1 MDFVVVIPARYG
13 STRLPRKPLLDLA
26 GKPLIQH
33 VYERGVSSA
42 AREVVIA
49 TDDER
54 IRDVAQ
60 SFGAKVC
67 MTSPTHESGTD
78 RIAEV
83 VAMQGYEP
91 EQIIVNLQGDEPLMP
106 LSLLYQVAQN
116 LHHHPQASI
125 ATLCE
130 PISSVAE
137 LFNSNIV
144 KVVFDEQGYA
154 MYFSRAPIPWER
166 DADMKW
172 DQKGIL
178 AGEAHF
184 RHIGLYAYR
193 ASFLT
198 AYTSLANCK
207 LEGLEALEQL
217 RAMWHGYKIHV
228 DKAVEPS
235 MAGIDTQEDLM
246 NARAVLSGGCVSGA

>member
-42 AREVVIA
+42 AREVIIA

-60 SFGAKVC
+60 SFGARVC
-67 MTSPTHESGTD
+67 MTSSSHQSGTD

-83 VAMQGYEP
+83 VAIRGYEP

-106 LSLLYQVAQN
+106 LSLLHQVAQN

-130 PISSVAE
+130 PISTVEE

-144 KVVFDEQGYA
+144 KVVFDAQGYA

-166 DADMKW
+166 DADIKW

-178 AGEAHF
+178 AGGEHF

-198 AYTSLANCK
+198 AYTSLSHCK
-207 LEGLEALEQL
+207 LEALEALEQL
-217 RAMWHGYKIHV
+217 RAMWHGHKIHI
-228 DKAVEPS
+228 DKAVDRS
-235 MAGIDTQEDLM
+235 MAGVDTEEDLM
-246 NARAVLSGGCVSGA
+246 NMRAVLRGKETSG